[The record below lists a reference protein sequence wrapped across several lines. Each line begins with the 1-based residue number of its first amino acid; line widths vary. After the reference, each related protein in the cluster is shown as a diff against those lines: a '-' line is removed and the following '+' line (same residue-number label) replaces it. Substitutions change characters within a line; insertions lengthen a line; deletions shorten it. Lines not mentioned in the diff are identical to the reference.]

1 MTEQSEMTFWQHL
14 DVLRGGI
21 IRCIAAV
28 MGCGVVAFCLKEP
41 LFRLIFW
48 PTETSFPLWELW
60 PLSEAEAS
68 IQLINTELAQQ
79 FIIHLETAMAVGL
92 LCVLPYVLYEIMRF
106 VGPALYPS
114 EKRAVMPAVVGGY
127 VMFMLGVAL
136 SYFVI
141 FPLTYRFLSTYQVD
155 AAVSNMI
162 ALSSYTGTMLLLCIL
177 MGLMFELPIVCSILA
192 RMGLLTAAPMKKYRR
207 HAIVVIVILAAVI
220 TPTGDAFTLTVVSL
234 PIYLLYELSILLVR
248 LKKTA

>member
-1 MTEQSEMTFWQHL
+1 MTFWQHL
-14 DVLRGGI
+14 DVLRGSI

-28 MGCGVVAFCLKEP
+28 MGCGVVAFCLKGP

-48 PTETSFPLWELW
+48 PTEAGFPLWKLW
-60 PLSEAEAS
+60 PMTEAETS

-92 LCVLPYVLYEIMRF
+92 LCVLPYILFELMRF
-106 VGPALYPS
+106 VGPALYPQ
-114 EKRAVMPAVVGGY
+114 EKKAVMPVAVGGY
-127 VMFMLGVAL
+127 VMFMLGVVL

-141 FPLTYRFLSTYQVD
+141 FPLTYRFLATYQVD
-155 AAVSNMI
+155 AGVSNLI
-162 ALSSYTGTMLLLCIL
+162 ALSSYTGTLLLLCIL
-177 MGLMFELPIVCSILA
+177 MGIVFELPIVCGILA
-192 RMGLLTAAPMKKYRR
+192 RLGLLTVQPMKKYRR

-234 PIYLLYELSILLVR
+234 PIYLLYEFSIGIVT
-248 LKKTA
+248 LKTR

>member
-1 MTEQSEMTFWQHL
+1 MAEQSDMTFWQHL
-14 DVLRGGI
+14 DVLRGSI

-28 MGCGVVAFCLKEP
+28 MGCGVVAFCLKGP

-48 PTETSFPLWELW
+48 PTEAGFPLWKLW
-60 PLSEAEAS
+60 PMTEAETS

-92 LCVLPYVLYEIMRF
+92 LCVLPYILFELMRF
-106 VGPALYPS
+106 VGPALYPQ
-114 EKRAVMPAVVGGY
+114 EKKAVMPVAVGGY
-127 VMFMLGVAL
+127 VMFMLGVVL

-141 FPLTYRFLSTYQVD
+141 FPLTYRFLATYQVD
-155 AAVSNMI
+155 AGVSNLI

-177 MGLMFELPIVCSILA
+177 MGIVFELPIVCGILA
-192 RMGLLTAAPMKKYRR
+192 RLGLLTVQPMKKYRR

-234 PIYLLYELSILLVR
+234 PIYLLYELSIGIVT
-248 LKKTA
+248 LKTR

>member
-1 MTEQSEMTFWQHL
+1 MAEQSDMTFWQHL
-14 DVLRGGI
+14 DVLRGSI

-28 MGCGVVAFCLKEP
+28 MGCGVVAFCLKGP

-48 PTETSFPLWELW
+48 PTEAGFPLWKLW
-60 PLSEAEAS
+60 PMTEAETS

-92 LCVLPYVLYEIMRF
+92 LCVLPYILFELMRF
-106 VGPALYPS
+106 VGPALYPQ
-114 EKRAVMPAVVGGY
+114 EKKAVMPVAVGGY
-127 VMFMLGVAL
+127 VMFMLGMVL

-141 FPLTYRFLSTYQVD
+141 FPLTYRFLATYQVD
-155 AAVSNMI
+155 TEVTNLI
-162 ALSSYTGTMLLLCIL
+162 ALNSYTGTLLLLCIL
-177 MGLMFELPIVCSILA
+177 MGIVFELPIVCGILA
-192 RMGLLTAAPMKKYRR
+192 RLGLLTVQPMKKYRR

-234 PIYLLYELSILLVR
+234 PIYLLYELSILLVKLR
-248 LKKTA
+248 TRQ